1 MFEKTIIRVSTSG
14 QGVLS
19 RRGFIRGVSLGVGAA
34 GLAGVSFTDVMALN
48 ADDLRKRQMACIL
61 LWMGGGPSQLD
72 TFDPKPDHA
81 NGGSIKTIET
91 AVPGIRIAEGWEHT
105 AKVMNDVALI
115 RSMTNKEGNHQRAA
129 YQVHTGYAP
138 TGTLKHPNIGCVAA
152 SELGDPKFDLP
163 HMVAVNGPTIGAGFL
178 GVGLEPFIVQNPEQ
192 PPANAALPAS
202 VGAHRFQRRLG
213 LLHALENS
221 GFERTGG
228 ADRVKDHASLYKQ
241 TAGLVLSPRM
251 KAFHVQDE
259 PAAVRSA
266 YGQTQF
272 GQGCLLARRLV
283 QAGVTFVEVRSAGP
297 AGAGN
302 WDTHKDNHEKIKTLA
317 GDVDPAFA
325 ALIADL
331 KSKGM
336 LDRTLVLWMGEFGRT
351 PKINP
356 NAGRD
361 HFPWVFN
368 VALAGGGVKGGQ
380 FIGAS
385 SADGTEVKDHP
396 VAVNDLLATVCHA
409 LKIDAHKENMT
420 PVGRPIRIVDGGKV
434 VKSLFA

>member
-1 MFEKTIIRVSTSG
+1 MNEKTIVRVAMSG

-19 RRGFIRGVSLGVGAA
+19 RRGFLQGVSVGLGASGLVGA
-34 GLAGVSFTDVMALN
+34 SFTDVLALN
-48 ADDLRKRQMACIL
+48 ADELRKRQMACIL

-91 AVPGIRIAEGWEHT
+91 AVPGIRIAEGWEQT
-105 AKVMNDVALI
+105 AKVMHDVALI

-138 TGTLKHPNIGCVAA
+138 TGTLKHPNFGCIAA

-163 HMVAVNGPTIGAGFL
+163 HIVAVNGPTIGAGFL
-178 GVGLEPFIVQNPEQ
+178 GVGLEPFVVQNPEQ
-192 PPANAALPAS
+192 PPANATLPTS
-202 VGAHRFQRRLG
+202 VGPHRFQRRLG

-228 ADRVKDHASLYKQ
+228 ADRVKDHSSLYKQ

-259 PAAVRSA
+259 SPALRAA
-266 YGQTQF
+266 YGQTKF

-283 QAGVTFVEVRSAGP
+283 QAGVTFVEVRSS
-297 AGAGN
+297 GN
-302 WDTHKDNHEKIKTLA
+302 WDTHQNNHEKVKTLA

-325 ALIADL
+325 ALVADL

-336 LDRTLVLWMGEFGRT
+336 LERTLVLWMGEFGRT
-351 PKINP
+351 PKINA

-361 HFPWVFN
+361 HFPRVFN
-368 VALAGGGVKGGQ
+368 AAIAGGGVKGGQ
-380 FIGAS
+380 VIGSS
-385 SADGTEVKDHP
+385 SADGAEVKDHP
-396 VAVNDLLATVCHA
+396 VAVNDLLASICHA

-420 PVGRPIRIVDGGKV
+420 SVGRPIKIVDGGKV
-434 VKSLFA
+434 VTQLFA